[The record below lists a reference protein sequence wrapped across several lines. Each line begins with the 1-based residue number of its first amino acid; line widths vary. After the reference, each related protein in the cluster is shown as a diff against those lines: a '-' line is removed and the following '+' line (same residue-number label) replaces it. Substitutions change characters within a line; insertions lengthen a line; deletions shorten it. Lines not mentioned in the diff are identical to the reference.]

1 MSIELKA
8 GETEIGPVY
17 ICHGAEHDFKIAAAE
32 DSPWANQG
40 ISLNP
45 TLGESSS
52 IVAAPAFGE
61 YQKLS
66 PEGGKW
72 KLICPA
78 EGTDVDFNLQLQ
90 SEFTAQPYKVLFRLG
105 DFRREFLHVRPP
117 IGAPVVGDKVVAEVQ
132 IGSFYTKK
140 ELENVEVEWMYD
152 WKPVDRVPTSDSGWS
167 RFEYDV
173 LSAGEHQIM
182 ASVHSPYDDR
192 PSRFIFPINVY
203 LESPWEQ
210 ASLFI
215 NGERVAWNSPS
226 VVLFRGQPN
235 EVRIE
240 APFLQEKEIS
250 LGLMNPDGLSI
261 EAAPAFE
268 GWVPVPDGTTTWVVT
283 PAGNKSGRITL
294 KLSSKETVQAW
305 EVPCAVLSLNLADE
319 ADVHIDGAAVPPG
332 GNWFIR
338 NKPQTVTL
346 TAKSGSPLAGLPVS
360 LSCAVKTG
368 LDVGNVVSAPVF
380 GSLQTTYSWAVT
392 GTTKSGTFQLAL
404 TGRGMTAPISVAIS
418 KLMSNNLAHEAD
430 VKVDGKDISNI
441 EIPYVRNSKRT
452 ITVVPKLDSPLAGY
466 PLSLKWI
473 RGANIMPG
481 DLTFEPPLNMESTF
495 FSWQVSGS
503 ATKAGTFELGFFGVG
518 FNAMLV
524 LPISRQIIAKY
535 FWTVGRFQG
544 CNLLLQVG
552 IILCALKFQMGFP
565 AYM

>member
-8 GETEIGPVY
+8 GATEIVPVY

-32 DSPWANQG
+32 DSPWVNQG
-40 ISLNP
+40 ISLNLAPGDSSSVVTEP
-45 TLGESSS
+45 TLGE
-52 IVAAPAFGE
+52 
-61 YQKLS
+61 YQKFL
-66 PEGGKW
+66 PDGGHW

-105 DFRREFLHVRPP
+105 DFRRKFLHVRPP

-173 LSAGEHQIM
+173 LTAGEHQIM

-240 APFLQEKEIS
+240 APFLEEKEIS

-268 GWVPVPDGTTTWVVT
+268 EWVPVPDGTTTWVVT

-294 KLSSKETVQAW
+294 KLSSKETAQAW
-305 EVPCAVLSLNLADE
+305 EVPCTVLSLNLADE
-319 ADVHIDGAAVPPG
+319 ADALIDGEVFREG
-332 GNWFIR
+332 FIF
-338 NKPQTVTL
+338 KWGEK
-346 TAKSGSPLAGLPVS
+346 KSVSLRVKDGSPLAGAPLKLTYLVVEGDDLQLVS
-360 LSCAVKTG
+360 EPDFGVAQTDWKWDVTG
-368 LDVGNVVSAPVF
+368 LI
-380 GSLQTTYSWAVT
+380 GSGA
-392 GTTKSGTFQLAL
+392 F
-404 TGRGMTAPISVAIS
+404 
-418 KLMSNNLAHEAD
+418 KLGVEAD
-430 VKVDGKDISNI
+430 GVDSVL
-441 EIPYVRNSKRT
+441 Y
-452 ITVVPKLDSPLAGY
+452 
-466 PLSLKWI
+466 
-473 RGANIMPG
+473 MPG
-481 DLTFEPPLNMESTF
+481 CRMISGYEDQALIMLFNGKMVRHEEMILVPSISSHTVTIKCNKVKPDKVWISAGSWIVETSPDRGVPQVVDPVEGATWQLTYRDEPNVPWTMVAFYHADVEANGELLN
-495 FSWQVSGS
+495 VIYL
-503 ATKAGTFELGFFGVG
+503 A
-518 FNAMLV
+518 
-524 LPISRQIIAKY
+524 
-535 FWTVGRFQG
+535 
-544 CNLLLQVG
+544 
-552 IILCALKFQMGFP
+552 
-565 AYM
+565 AYN